1 MEYRNNTA
9 KMEVFMS
16 CSIIHNN
23 TRSVLEETST
33 AYSTVV
39 DTSGQ
44 PNMDYAGYCC
54 HTSLNR
60 FRQSLEMPDL
70 SSERLESLLRKAG
83 RKYTSDSPEK
93 NWTYVM
99 ARYISRH
106 ANAN

>member
-1 MEYRNNTA
+1 
-9 KMEVFMS
+9 MS
-16 CSIIHNN
+16 CSVIHSNIR
-23 TRSVLEETST
+23 TVLEETST

-39 DTSGQ
+39 DSSGQ

-60 FRQSLEMPDL
+60 FRQSLDNPAL
-70 SSERLESLLRKAG
+70 PAERLESLLRRAA
-83 RKYTSDSPEK
+83 RKYASDCPEK
-93 NWTYVM
+93 NWTTVM

>member
-1 MEYRNNTA
+1 
-9 KMEVFMS
+9 MEVFMS
-16 CSIIHNN
+16 CSVIHNN
-23 TRSVLEETST
+23 IRTVLEETNT

-39 DTSGQ
+39 DSSGA

-54 HTSLNR
+54 HAFLNR
-60 FRQSLEMPDL
+60 FRQSLDNPDL
-70 SSERLESLLRKAG
+70 SAERLESLLRRAA
-83 RKYTSDSPEK
+83 RKYASDSPET